1 MVNLTFA
8 LLRLAESTP
17 KMQAWC
23 GCGKFVIP
31 ATLLS
36 RKLNRHASFAA
47 RNSRLSRVEHRSASR
62 CKRSLH
68 AASTAAVEEVTATT
82 QSPSLIDHKP
92 SFRAF
97 LDFKALKADL
107 DKHVANCRDR
117 NSNANPRKIASLY
130 DQFCEAQQQVESIR
144 EDRNAN
150 AKAMK
155 ASNAKSYRVLARCSC
170 LRPVSMIVACIT
182 GQDGCGQAQGACA
195 TRQELERNFSSAGG
209 VIRHSPRLPA
219 A

>member
-1 MVNLTFA
+1 
-8 LLRLAESTP
+8 
-17 KMQAWC
+17 MQAWC

-31 ATLLS
+31 ATTLFS

-47 RNSRLSRVEHRSASR
+47 RNVRLSRVDHLSASR

-68 AASTAAVEEVTATT
+68 ATSTAAVDEVTATT
-82 QSPSLIDHKP
+82 QSPTVTDHKP

-117 NSNANPRKIASLY
+117 NSNANPRKVASLY
-130 DQFCEAQQQVESIR
+130 DQFCEAQQQVERIR

-155 ASNAKSYRVLARCSC
+155 ASHAKRYRVLAHCSC
-170 LRPVSMIVACIT
+170 WRPVRMSGMDHRAK
-182 GQDGCGQAQGACA
+182 
-195 TRQELERNFSSAGG
+195 
-209 VIRHSPRLPA
+209 
-219 A
+219 